1 MATCP
6 HCHAFLSDH
15 HSCDAP
21 KRRRMRRLAVTTA
34 SGLGMT
40 LLVFVLSGDP
50 LWAVSAGV
58 IGWMA
63 ANALSRD

>member
-6 HCHAFLSDH
+6 HCHAFLSDN

-21 KRRRMRRLAVTTA
+21 KRRRVRRLALTAA
-34 SGLGMT
+34 SGIGASV
-40 LLVFVLSGDP
+40 LVLVLSEDP

-58 IGWMA
+58 IGCMA

>member
-6 HCHAFLSDH
+6 HCHAFLSDNH
-15 HSCDAP
+15 ICDAP

-34 SGLGMT
+34 TGIAAS
-40 LLVFVLSGDP
+40 LLVFVVFEDP

-63 ANALSRD
+63 ASALSRD

>member
-6 HCHAFLSDH
+6 HCHAFLSEN

-21 KRRRMRRLAVTTA
+21 KRRRVRRLAVTTG
-34 SGLGMT
+34 SGIGAG
-40 LLVFVLSGDP
+40 LLVLLLSENP

-63 ANALSRD
+63 ANALSRE

>member
-6 HCHAFLSDH
+6 HCHAFLSDN

-21 KRRRMRRLAVTTA
+21 KRRRVRRLWVTAGSGAGA
-34 SGLGMT
+34 SV
-40 LLVFVLSGDP
+40 LVLVLFEDP

-58 IGWMA
+58 IAWMA
-63 ANALSRD
+63 AKALTRD

>member
-6 HCHAFLSDH
+6 HCHAFLSDNH
-15 HSCDAP
+15 TCDAP
-21 KRRRMRRLAVTTA
+21 KRRRVRRLTVTTA
-34 SGLGMT
+34 TGIAASV
-40 LLVFVLSGDP
+40 LVLVLFEDP

-63 ANALSRD
+63 AKALTRD